1 MDHQFVAK
9 SNLTLLAANKSKTQG
24 VEAKNMLLFG
34 KMTD

>member
-24 VEAKNMLLFG
+24 VEAKKYAFIR
-34 KMTD
+34 KDD